1 MIHFSQFS
9 IVGHLSVL
17 EEKFLLTGVKNEKR
31 NCGLVNT
38 HILRKNH
45 EMMCIYGNLF
55 WGFIF
60 SNLVMTQKL
69 LQKSQIPVSDL

>member
-1 MIHFSQFS
+1 MIYFSQFS
-9 IVGHLSVL
+9 VAGHLSIL
-17 EEKFLLTGVKNEKR
+17 GERIPLTGIKNEKR
-31 NCGLVNT
+31 NYGLVNT